1 MSYFTVKFISLT
13 SKNSANLIYWDC
25 VVRLEEFSW
34 QTCPRNYHQC
44 QINFDWCK
52 EPHPLQTREKSSEK
66 TQRRKNTQ
74 FSCKIN
80 TGCAKSGKTFSFIR
94 DLITYCIV
102 IKKLGFSGPQR

>member
-1 MSYFTVKFISLT
+1 MSYLTVKFISLT

-80 TGCAKSGKTFSFIR
+80 TGCAKLGKEMFIYTGSHHLLDR
-94 DLITYCIV
+94 D
-102 IKKLGFSGPQR
+102 KKN